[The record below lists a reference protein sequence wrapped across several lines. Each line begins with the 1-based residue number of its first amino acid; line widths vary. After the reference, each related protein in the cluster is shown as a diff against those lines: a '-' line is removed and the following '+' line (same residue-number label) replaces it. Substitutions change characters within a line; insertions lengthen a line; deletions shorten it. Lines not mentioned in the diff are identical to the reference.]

1 MENLILIRHGETGD
15 NKSDPKRALTK
26 EGQRKVG
33 EVALL
38 LSRNFKDKE
47 FLILTTD
54 TYRAVQTSNI
64 LAKELTVNKIVKS
77 KLRILNLDNL
87 RSIIQSNEKKRIRP
101 AKTYLSM
108 PDNQLKELEVETS
121 DQVFNRWTKLI
132 KDFKA
137 KNVIIVSHECSLE
150 AFLSKQKGYTVIR
163 KSFKKY
169 FNYGDFAIL
178 TKKI

>member
-1 MENLILIRHGETGD
+1 MENIILIRHGKTGED
-15 NKSDPKRALTK
+15 KTDSKRALTK
-26 EGQRKVG
+26 EGEIKIDKVG
-33 EVALL
+33 VV
-38 LSRNFKDKE
+38 LSRIFKDEE

-54 TYRAVQTSNI
+54 TYRAIQTANI
-64 LAKELTVNKIVKS
+64 LAKSMFIKKIVKAD
-77 KLRILNLDNL
+77 LRILNLDNL
-87 RSIIQSNEKKRIRP
+87 KSIIQSNEKKRIRP
-101 AKTYLSM
+101 AKTYLSI
-108 PDNQLKELEVETS
+108 PDNKLKKLEVETS